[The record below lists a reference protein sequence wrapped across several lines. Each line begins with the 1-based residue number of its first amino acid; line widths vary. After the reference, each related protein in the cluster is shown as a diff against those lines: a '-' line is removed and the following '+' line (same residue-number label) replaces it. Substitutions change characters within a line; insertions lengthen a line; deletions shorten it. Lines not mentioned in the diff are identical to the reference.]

1 MIGAGYV
8 GLTSGAVFADLGN
21 TVWVVRRDAGKIEKL
36 KKGIIPIHEPGLA
49 AIVKRNVKA
58 GRLIPTTKYEECVP
72 FADVVFIA
80 VGTPDGKNGADLT
93 QVYTAAAEIARN
105 LKSGYTVVVDKST
118 VPPGTA
124 DEVTAILN
132 KYKKKGAKFDVVSS
146 PEFLRQGNAVED
158 TTKPN
163 RVVIGS
169 ASKKA
174 TVLLVKLHTPLKCPI
189 VITNVR
195 SAEVIKYTANA
206 YLSMRIGF
214 IDQIAN
220 LCEKMGADINDII
233 RGIGLD
239 KRIGLH
245 YWWVGMGYGGYCFPK
260 DVKALAAL
268 FDKVGERDNLFR
280 KLDQLNDDRAE
291 RFAKKTEKALGSL
304 KGKTI
309 GVLGLSSRPDTD
321 DIRGSVPVNF
331 IRELLKLGAKVR
343 AHDPMAQENARREMG
358 DTVAYFPDPYS
369 LAKGVDGLCVVT
381 EWPHFKK
388 LDLTKIRKLM
398 KGKLLLDSKNVYS
411 PERVRKLGFTYLPTG
426 R

>member
-21 TVWVVRRDAGKIEKL
+21 TVWVVRRDAEKIEKL

-93 QVYTAAAEIARN
+93 QVFTAAAEIARN
-105 LKSGYTVVVDKST
+105 LKNGYTVVVDKST

-124 DEVTAILN
+124 DEVTTILN

-174 TVLLVKLHTPLKCPI
+174 TALLVKLHTPLKCPI
-189 VITNVR
+189 VTTNVR

-280 KLDQLNDDRAE
+280 KLDQLNDYRAR
-291 RFAKKTEKALGSL
+291 RFAKKIETALGTL
-304 KGKTI
+304 RGKTI

-321 DIRGSVPVNF
+321 DIRGSVPINF

-343 AHDPMAQENARREMG
+343 AHDPMAQENARMEMG
-358 DTVAYFPDPYS
+358 DSVAYFPDPYS

-381 EWPHFKK
+381 EWQHFKK
-388 LDLTKIRKLM
+388 LDLKKIRKLM
-398 KGKLLLDSKNVYS
+398 KGRLLLDSKNVFS
-411 PERVRKLGFTYLPTG
+411 PKKVRKLGFTYLPTG